1 MKSKENVP
9 EEDVNEMIEEY
20 RNLFVTK
27 SASAAEEEPTIIYKG
42 KLSMNQPQNNAL
54 KIDFRYLYLS
64 MYLLFV
70 KILFSDFI
78 AMLQKQRLDVDGHE

>member
-27 SASAAEEEPTIIYKG
+27 SAASPAEKEPTIIYKG
-42 KLSMNQPQNNAL
+42 INHRIINQ
-54 KIDFRYLYLS
+54 
-64 MYLLFV
+64 
-70 KILFSDFI
+70 
-78 AMLQKQRLDVDGHE
+78 

>member
-27 SASAAEEEPTIIYKG
+27 SASAPEEEPTIIYKG
-42 KLSMNQPQNNAL
+42 ILFINQP
-54 KIDFRYLYLS
+54 
-64 MYLLFV
+64 
-70 KILFSDFI
+70 
-78 AMLQKQRLDVDGHE
+78 

>member
-27 SASAAEEEPTIIYKG
+27 SSASSAEEEPTIIYKG
-42 KLSMNQPQNNAL
+42 KLSMNQP
-54 KIDFRYLYLS
+54 
-64 MYLLFV
+64 
-70 KILFSDFI
+70 
-78 AMLQKQRLDVDGHE
+78 

>member
-27 SASAAEEEPTIIYKG
+27 SAAPPAEEEPTIIYKG
-42 KLSMNQPQNNAL
+42 KLSINQP
-54 KIDFRYLYLS
+54 
-64 MYLLFV
+64 
-70 KILFSDFI
+70 
-78 AMLQKQRLDVDGHE
+78 

>member
-20 RNLFVTK
+20 RSLFVTK
-27 SASAAEEEPTIIYKG
+27 SAASPAEEEPTIIYKG

-54 KIDFRYLYLS
+54 DIF
-64 MYLLFV
+64 
-70 KILFSDFI
+70 LFS
-78 AMLQKQRLDVDGHE
+78 QT

>member
-42 KLSMNQPQNNAL
+42 KLSMNQP
-54 KIDFRYLYLS
+54 
-64 MYLLFV
+64 
-70 KILFSDFI
+70 
-78 AMLQKQRLDVDGHE
+78 

>member
-27 SASAAEEEPTIIYKG
+27 SAASPAEEEPTIIYKG
-42 KLSMNQPQNNAL
+42 ILFINQPQNNDNAL
-54 KIDFRYLYLS
+54 FPFTNMKIDF
-64 MYLLFV
+64 
-70 KILFSDFI
+70 
-78 AMLQKQRLDVDGHE
+78 